1 MSWFKRTVKN
11 ILTDTEDKKD
21 IQAGLWIKCENCKQ
35 ILYQAE
41 LQRNHNVC
49 YKCNYHFRIPANTY
63 IELLLD
69 TDSRSQLF
77 ADIKPT
83 DPLQFKAKKRYS
95 DQLLAAQ
102 KKTGANDAVMVFE
115 GELEKQPVVLV
126 VMDFSFIGGS
136 MGSVV
141 GEVISR
147 ATDVA
152 LTKKKP
158 LIIVSASGGARMM
171 EGAISLMQMAKT
183 AAKLG
188 QLAEAGVP
196 YLSVLT
202 DPTTG
207 GVSASFAMLGDLN
220 IAEPGA
226 LIGFAGERVIKQTIG
241 ADLPEGFQR
250 AEFLLEKGFLDLIV
264 PRKELKQKIHDILSI
279 LYAQA

>member
-35 ILYQAE
+35 ILYQVE

-49 YKCNYHFRIPANTY
+49 YKCNYHFRITAQAY
-63 IELLLD
+63 VELLLD
-69 TDSRSQLF
+69 EGNRQKLF
-77 ADIKPT
+77 ANVKPS
-83 DPLQFKAKKRYS
+83 DPLQFKAQKRYS
-95 DQLLAAQ
+95 DQLIAAQ
-102 KKTGANDAVMVFE
+102 KKSGSNDAIHVYT
-115 GELEKQPVVLV
+115 GTLERLPIILA

-141 GEVISR
+141 GELISR
-147 ATDVA
+147 ATDYA
-152 LTKKKP
+152 REHHIP
-158 LIIVSASGGARMM
+158 LIVVSASGGARMM

-188 QLAEAGVP
+188 QLGEAGVP
-196 YLSVLT
+196 YISVMT

-207 GVSASFAMLGDLN
+207 GVSASFAMLGDIN

-226 LIGFAGERVIKQTIG
+226 LIGFAGQRVIKQTIG

-250 AEFLLEKGFLDLIV
+250 AEFLLKNGFLDLIV
-264 PRKELKQKIHDILSI
+264 PRKQMKQKIHEILSI
-279 LYAQA
+279 LNVPA

>member
-49 YKCNYHFRIPANTY
+49 YKCNYHFRITAQAY
-63 IELLLD
+63 VELLLD
-69 TDSRSQLF
+69 EENRQKLF
-77 ADIKPT
+77 TNVKPA
-83 DPLQFKAKKRYS
+83 DPLQFKAQKRYS

-102 KKTGANDAVMVFE
+102 KKSGSNDAIHVYT
-115 GELEKQPVVLV
+115 GTLEKMPITLA

-141 GEVISR
+141 GELISR
-147 ATDVA
+147 ATDYA
-152 LTKKKP
+152 REHHIP
-158 LIIVSASGGARMM
+158 LIVVSASGGARMM

-188 QLAEAGVP
+188 QLGEAGVP
-196 YLSVLT
+196 YISVMT

-207 GVSASFAMLGDLN
+207 GVSASFAMLGDIN

-226 LIGFAGERVIKQTIG
+226 LIGFAGQRVIKQTIG

-264 PRKELKQKIHDILSI
+264 PRKQMKQKIHEILSI
-279 LYAQA
+279 LNVPA